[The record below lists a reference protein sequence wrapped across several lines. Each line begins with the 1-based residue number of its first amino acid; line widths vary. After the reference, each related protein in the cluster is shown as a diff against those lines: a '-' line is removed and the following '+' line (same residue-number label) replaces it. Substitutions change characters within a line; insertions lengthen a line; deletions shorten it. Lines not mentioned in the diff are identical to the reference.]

1 MKRKQKIAAV
11 VLCVATVAALVAGIV
26 VCLPR
31 PSNGYPKHSGEPSDI
46 TAPNIPKIESIDL
59 PPLDAD
65 DDSLSLTFDI
75 EQQTRES
82 GAKVLPDEGR
92 GNR

>member
-1 MKRKQKIAAV
+1 MRRKQKIVAV
-11 VLCVATVAALVAGIV
+11 VLCVATVAALVVGIV
-26 VCLPR
+26 VCLPK
-31 PSNGYPKHSGEPSDI
+31 PSNGFPKHSGEPSDI

-65 DDSLSLTFDI
+65 NDGLTFDV

-92 GNR
+92 RSR

>member
-1 MKRKQKIAAV
+1 MKRKQKIATV
-11 VLCVATVAALVAGIV
+11 VLCVATVAALGIGIAV
-26 VCLPR
+26 SLPKPISNR
-31 PSNGYPKHSGEPSDI
+31 PSRTGEPSDI

-65 DDSLSLTFDI
+65 DNSLTFDI

-82 GAKVLPDEGR
+82 GAKVLPEGR
-92 GNR
+92 GSR

>member
-11 VLCVATVAALVAGIV
+11 VLCVATVAVLVAGIV
-26 VCLPR
+26 VCLPK
-31 PSNGYPKHSGEPSDI
+31 PNNGYPKHSGEPSGI

-59 PPLDAD
+59 PPLDAEND
-65 DDSLSLTFDI
+65 GLTFDI

-82 GAKVLPDEGR
+82 GAKVLPEGR
-92 GNR
+92 GSR

>member
-11 VLCVATVAALVAGIV
+11 VLCIATVAVLVAGIV
-26 VCLPR
+26 ACLPK
-31 PSNGYPKHSGEPSDI
+31 PNNGYPKHSGEPSDI

-59 PPLDAD
+59 PPLDAED
-65 DDSLSLTFDI
+65 DGLTFDI

-82 GAKVLPDEGR
+82 GAKVLQDEGR
-92 GNR
+92 GSR

>member
-11 VLCVATVAALVAGIV
+11 VLCVATVAALGIGIA
-26 VCLPR
+26 VCLPKPISNR
-31 PSNGYPKHSGEPSDI
+31 PSRTGEPSGI

-59 PPLDAD
+59 PPLDAED
-65 DDSLSLTFDI
+65 DGLTFDI

-82 GAKVLPDEGR
+82 GAKVLTEEGR
-92 GNR
+92 GSR

>member
-11 VLCVATVAALVAGIV
+11 VLCVATVAALGIGIA
-26 VCLPR
+26 VCLPKPTTNR
-31 PSNGYPKHSGEPSDI
+31 PSRTGELSDI

-59 PPLDAD
+59 PPLDAEND
-65 DDSLSLTFDI
+65 GLTFDI

>member
-11 VLCVATVAALVAGIV
+11 VLCVATVAALGIGIA
-26 VCLPR
+26 VCLPKPATNR
-31 PSNGYPKHSGEPSDI
+31 PSRTGEPSDI
-46 TAPNIPKIESIDL
+46 TTPNIPKIESIDL
-59 PPLDAD
+59 SPLDAD
-65 DDSLSLTFDI
+65 DNGLIFDI

>member
-11 VLCVATVAALVAGIV
+11 VLCVAMVAALGIGIA
-26 VCLPR
+26 VCLPKPISNR
-31 PSNGYPKHSGEPSDI
+31 PSRTGEPSDI

-59 PPLDAD
+59 PPLDAEND
-65 DDSLSLTFDI
+65 GLTFDI

-92 GNR
+92 GSR

>member
-11 VLCVATVAALVAGIV
+11 VLCVATAAALGIGIA
-26 VCLPR
+26 VCLPKPISNR
-31 PSNGYPKHSGEPSDI
+31 PSRTGEPSDI
-46 TAPNIPKIESIDL
+46 TAPNIPKIEPIDL

-65 DDSLSLTFDI
+65 DNGLIFDI

-92 GNR
+92 GSR

>member
-1 MKRKQKIAAV
+1 MKQKQKIAAV
-11 VLCVATVAALVAGIV
+11 VLCVATVAVLGIGIA
-26 VCLPR
+26 VCLPKPISNR
-31 PSNGYPKHSGEPSDI
+31 PSRTGEPSDI

-65 DDSLSLTFDI
+65 DNSLTFDI

>member
-1 MKRKQKIAAV
+1 MRRKQKIAAV
-11 VLCVATVAALVAGIV
+11 VLCVVTVAVLGIGIA
-26 VCLPR
+26 VCLPKPTSNR
-31 PSNGYPKHSGEPSDI
+31 PSRMGKPSDI
-46 TAPNIPKIESIDL
+46 TAPNLPKIEPIEL
-59 PPLDAD
+59 PPLDAED
-65 DDSLSLTFDI
+65 DGLTFDI

>member
-11 VLCVATVAALVAGIV
+11 VLCVATVAALGIGIA
-26 VCLPR
+26 VCLPKPISNR
-31 PSNGYPKHSGEPSDI
+31 PSRTGEPSDI

-65 DDSLSLTFDI
+65 DNGLIFDI

-82 GAKVLPDEGR
+82 GAKVLSEGR

>member
-26 VCLPR
+26 VCLPK
-31 PSNGYPKHSGEPSDI
+31 PNNGYPKHSGEPSGI

-59 PPLDAD
+59 PPLDAEND
-65 DDSLSLTFDI
+65 GLTFDI

-82 GAKVLPDEGR
+82 GAKVLQDEGR
-92 GNR
+92 GSR

>member
-11 VLCVATVAALVAGIV
+11 LLCVATVAALGIGIA
-26 VCLPR
+26 VCLPKPTTNR
-31 PSNGYPKHSGEPSDI
+31 PSRTGEPSGI